1 MAREVDIWVSG
12 VMLDV
17 KKHYEIFGCQIV
29 VDNSVLKINNVD
41 INATL
46 T

>member
-1 MAREVDIWVSG
+1 MARRVDIMISG
-12 VMLDV
+12 VILDV
-17 KKHYEIFGCQIV
+17 KKHYQIFGGQIV

-41 INATL
+41 INVIL